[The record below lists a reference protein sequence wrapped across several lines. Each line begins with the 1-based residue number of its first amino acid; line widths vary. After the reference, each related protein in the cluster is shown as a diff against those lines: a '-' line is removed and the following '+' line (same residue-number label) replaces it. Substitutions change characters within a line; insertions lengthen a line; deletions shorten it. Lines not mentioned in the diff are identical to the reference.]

1 MERGLK
7 RMKRYHFL
15 VYLNGEPE
23 GIDVAVD
30 ARTERE
36 ARERITAFYDN
47 VDDVL
52 LMKVEKL

>member
-1 MERGLK
+1 MR
-7 RMKRYHFL
+7 RYHFL
-15 VYLNGEPE
+15 VYLDGNPDGVS
-23 GIDVAVD
+23 VAVD

-36 ARERITAFYDN
+36 ARERIEAFYDN